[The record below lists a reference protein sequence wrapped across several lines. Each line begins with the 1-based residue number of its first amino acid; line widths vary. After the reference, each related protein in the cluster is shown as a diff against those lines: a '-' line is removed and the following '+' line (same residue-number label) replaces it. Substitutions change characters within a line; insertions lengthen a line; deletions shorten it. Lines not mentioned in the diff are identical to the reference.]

1 MRKYIKY
8 VFMGILAV
16 IISAIL
22 FPTSKETLPMPRTYN
37 EIIQSGVLRAVTEYN
52 SLNYYAKGD
61 SIEGFHYEL
70 LKAFAKEKDLLL
82 EVTPVMSM
90 EERLKGIIN
99 GTFDIL
105 ANDVLIASD
114 RKDSLLYTQPIT
126 LSKQVLIQRKPM
138 SDKDSSYIQSQLD
151 LAGKKIHIVKVS
163 PYKFR
168 IENLANEI
176 GDTIIIEEVD
186 KYGVEQ
192 LLALVAHNDIDYAV
206 CDEGLAQA
214 LIKDYPQLDM
224 TVPVSFTQF
233 YAWGTDR
240 GNSELIDTLNRWLNT
255 YTQSKAFKKLKLKY
269 NKD

>member
-8 VFMGILAV
+8 VLMGIFAALL
-16 IISAIL
+16 SAIL
-22 FPTSKETLPMPRTYN
+22 FPTSNESLSKPRTYN

-52 SLNYYAKGD
+52 SLNYYVNGD

-70 LKAFAKEKDLLL
+70 LKAFAKEKGLLL

-90 EERLKGIIN
+90 DERLKGVIN

-126 LSKQVLIQRKPM
+126 LSKQVLVQRKPI
-138 SDKDSSYIQSQLD
+138 SDSDSSYIKSQLN
-151 LAGKKIHIVKVS
+151 LAGKKLHIVKGS
-163 PYKFR
+163 PYKHR

-206 CDEGLAQA
+206 CDESLAQA
-214 LIKDYPQLDM
+214 LIKDYPQLDIS
-224 TVPVSFTQF
+224 VPVSFTQF

-240 GNSELIDTLNRWLNT
+240 SNSELIDTLNIWLKT
-255 YTQSKAFKKLKLKY
+255 YIQSKEFKKLKLKY